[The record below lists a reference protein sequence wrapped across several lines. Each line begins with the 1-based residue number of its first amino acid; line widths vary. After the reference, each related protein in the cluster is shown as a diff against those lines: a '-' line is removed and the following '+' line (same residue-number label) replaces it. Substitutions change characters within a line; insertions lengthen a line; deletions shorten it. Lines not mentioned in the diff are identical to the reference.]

1 MKTLCIFLLTIL
13 LALPAAAESA
23 DLLAACAL
31 TDGQSVEM
39 DLDGDGDLE
48 KLAFRVAGSDM
59 DGDEHAEI
67 AVEDGGETTGWNS
80 EMLFYPSAYATDL
93 DGDGTVEI
101 FVCGDWASADYATY
115 CLHWDGG
122 TFTQLPFANASRGDD
137 SGDYL
142 SYGYGCVQAIEDGL
156 LTLCGSQDVLGTYFG
171 TRVFA
176 LQNGTFEFADDG
188 LWRFPI
194 DEYSWDRALVPTR
207 DIAAT
212 FVSDGAETEGV
223 IPAGEP
229 FVITASDKMRV
240 AWFQTED
247 GHEGFFAI
255 APDAARGWGFTV
267 GGVPEDELFEM
278 VPYAD

>member
-13 LALPAAAESA
+13 LALPAMAETA
-23 DLLAACAL
+23 EPLAQYAL
-31 TDGQSVEM
+31 SDGQSVEM

-48 KLAFRVAGSDM
+48 TLTFRVAGSDM

-67 AVEDGGETTGWNS
+67 AVEDDGETTGWNS
-80 EMLFYPSAYATDL
+80 EVLFYPSAYAADI
-93 DGDGTVEI
+93 DGDGIVEI

-122 TFTQLPFANASRGDD
+122 TFTQLPFANASRSGDG
-137 SGDYL
+137 GDYL
-142 SYGYGCVQAIEDGL
+142 YYGYGYVQSIKDGL

-188 LWRFPI
+188 LWRFPL
-194 DEYSWDRALVPTR
+194 DEYSWDRALVPTQG
-207 DIAAT
+207 IAAT
-212 FVSDGAETEGV
+212 FVENGAETEGV
-223 IPAGEP
+223 IPAGTP
-229 FVITASDKMRV
+229 FIITASDKTSV
-240 AWFQTED
+240 AWFQTGD
-247 GHEGFFAI
+247 GREGYLAI
-255 APDAARGWGFTV
+255 APDTQRGWGNTV
-267 GGVPEDELFEM
+267 NGIPEDELFEM